1 MLVDFAVEQSL
12 RKQDALGIIDDV
24 QEVLSGFTKRAKEL
38 EVNRESIERIAK
50 AHLLR
55 I

>member
-12 RKQDALGIIDDV
+12 RKQDALSFIDEV
-24 QEVLSGFTKRAKEL
+24 QEVLSGFEKRAKKL
-38 EVNRESIERIAK
+38 EVNSESIERIAK
-50 AHLLR
+50 AHLLK